1 MLSVSIP
8 SGSPPPAKHP
18 LLAPLLCFSLSFI
31 LDYNHHLLQV
41 AENVFVWPKEM
52 EIKGLDVTAWGLEQA
67 CGQ

>member
-8 SGSPPPAKHP
+8 FP
-18 LLAPLLCFSLSFI
+18 PLLCFSLSFI

-52 EIKGLDVTAWGLEQA
+52 EIKGLDATAWGLKQA
-67 CGQ
+67 DGQ